1 MDSDKESKSEDEKFK
16 EKVKDILIQLTDEH
30 DRIKKQ
36 IHPKTSDESWS
47 NYVRLS

>member
-16 EKVKDILIQLTDEH
+16 KKVKDILIQLTDEH

-36 IHPKTSDESWS
+36 IHRKTSDEED
-47 NYVRLS
+47 

>member
-36 IHPKTSDESWS
+36 IHRKTSDE
-47 NYVRLS
+47 

>member
-16 EKVKDILIQLTDEH
+16 KKVKDILIQLTDEH

-36 IHPKTSDESWS
+36 IHRKTSDEQ
-47 NYVRLS
+47 